1 MANSNPQVSLKQ
13 HYQEMPLYRFLWM
26 ILPLVLI
33 PLGGL
38 LGGIIGAVAA
48 FGNFKLAEYDSLSG
62 AKLYFLTGF
71 VTVGAFLTWT
81 FLATAIV
88 SLF

>member
-62 AKLYFLTGF
+62 AKLYFLTDRF
-71 VTVGAFLTWT
+71 DKYRDT
-81 FLATAIV
+81 FEDITEQMDT
-88 SLF
+88 